1 MIHVPELLRED
12 VSVASSWFSS
22 QGLYNDAWT
31 NIHQIWMVCL
41 QSCITPL
48 ITSEC
53 LIKFWPSG

>member
-31 NIHQIWMVCL
+31 NIHQIAHIYYVN
-41 QSCITPL
+41 L
-48 ITSEC
+48 I
-53 LIKFWPSG
+53 L